1 EKTQRAAEDYRAQT
15 ILLAGGVAANQ
26 LLRATMRARAARPI
40 FYPPPKLCVD
50 NAAMIAAAATW
61 HYRAGEFS
69 AWDLDVAP
77 NLKLAAQD

>member
-1 EKTQRAAEDYRAQT
+1 
-15 ILLAGGVAANQ
+15 
-26 LLRATMRARAARPI
+26 MRARASRPI

-69 AWDLDVAP
+69 DWDLDVAP
-77 NLKLAAQD
+77 NLKLAAQG